1 MPNYIDNNIK
11 ELKQIQ
17 SSLETETNLSL
28 QGAVGGL
35 PVAEKNQ
42 AYFAVFDE
50 AGDTGPE
57 ILDKTQ
63 FRITYIVD
71 SELNTGKPT
80 GEGVAAIY
88 PIQNYE

>member
-1 MPNYIDNNIK
+1 MFNYIDNNIE

-17 SSLETETNLSL
+17 SDLEVQTGLSL
-28 QGAVGGL
+28 QGTLGGL

-57 ILDKTQ
+57 IIDKTQ

-71 SELNTGKPT
+71 S
-80 GEGVAAIY
+80 
-88 PIQNYE
+88 